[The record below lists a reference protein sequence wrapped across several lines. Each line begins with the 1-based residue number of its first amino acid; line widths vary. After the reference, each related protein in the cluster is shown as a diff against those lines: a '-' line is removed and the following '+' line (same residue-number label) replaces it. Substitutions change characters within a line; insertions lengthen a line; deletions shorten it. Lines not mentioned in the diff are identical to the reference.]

1 MTKNKDYL
9 LSHLGEIKQ
18 IKYDYENEIRELDG
32 QLDKM
37 IEKQEQQIIEKYNKK
52 LEIWREQRRK
62 ELQ

>member
-37 IEKQEQQIIEKYNKK
+37 IEK
-52 LEIWREQRRK
+52 
-62 ELQ
+62 